1 MELQCKE
8 TNKCIEAE
16 TKHVKKLQ
24 CKQNNM

>member
-1 MELQCKE
+1 MELKCKQ
-8 TNKCIEAE
+8 TNKCIEAQ